1 MNKDNN
7 PKLYDKK
14 FEIVKKMLELKMDN
28 RILNQMRQSMNES
41 IEDERGLMSR
51 NDFKKMLYTSFG

>member
-1 MNKDNN
+1 LNKDNN